1 MTTRTSTMIRLARA
15 CAMGLGAVLV
25 LGGLAGSW
33 WESQWTG
40 AFGGEPDYA
49 GAWAAIVIGATV
61 IVAAIN
67 LRPRPRG

>member
-1 MTTRTSTMIRLARA
+1 MATRTKMLIRLARA

-40 AFGGEPDYA
+40 AFGGEPDYT
-49 GAWAAIVIGATV
+49 GAWVAIVIGAAI

-67 LRPRPRG
+67 LRPRRRG